1 MERTGIFLWHYGG
14 LFRLWHRGE
23 NREPVRRAN
32 LIDTVAGAVA
42 NFEVYAK
49 ESDVDEKLIKSIK
62 DDFSSQGVK

>member
-1 MERTGIFLWHYGG
+1 
-14 LFRLWHRGE
+14 
-23 NREPVRRAN
+23 